1 MPLRLVLQGRQV
13 LERPVRPILIVLLFP
28 NLQLCPRIRQILE
41 PVHVQALLPQA
52 PVERLNVGIIRRLA
66 RPRELQG
73 NLVGIRPEIYQAPG
87 KFWTIVTTDGV
98 GLAPGLNEAIQDLH
112 NLLRPETRAR
122 DRG

>member
-1 MPLRLVLQGRQV
+1 M
-13 LERPVRPILIVLLFP
+13 RPILIVLLFP

-73 NLVGIRPEIYQAPG
+73 NLVGIRPEIDNPSDRQLRRAESPSDLRLTALRRRQDADQYHDQRYPG
-87 KFWTIVTTDGV
+87 HPIM
-98 GLAPGLNEAIQDLH
+98 
-112 NLLRPETRAR
+112 
-122 DRG
+122 RGAM